1 MSNPPVDEV
10 KDAEQFIVDEEI
22 SKGFQTSRVMTIVG
36 GHFIHDT
43 YSAFIPPLLPL
54 IRDSLSINNT
64 LAGSLAIVAQLP
76 SILNPFIGY
85 LADRVSVR
93 YFVIFAPAITGTAMS
108 LMGLAN
114 SYLALVM
121 LLLAGGVSIAAF
133 HAPAPAMI
141 GRISGNQV
149 GRGMSFFMASGELGR
164 TLGPLAVAGGIELF
178 GVGGIWR
185 LAIVGWIVTAILF
198 VRLRDVAARP
208 NAAKAAM
215 ADFWSRASRFF
226 LPLAL
231 LMLFRNFMMAG
242 LTTYL
247 PIYMSDEAEVSLWF
261 AAGALTI
268 LEAAGVVGALFA
280 GTWSDRFGRKR
291 MLATLLSISPFV
303 MLGFVYAP
311 GWWKAPLLILLGLTA
326 ISPSPVLM
334 TLVQD
339 HFPVNRSLA
348 NGIYI
353 TSNFLVR
360 AVGIFMIGFLFDR
373 IGLVATFTWSAA
385 LAFLSLPGIWLL
397 PQAKIKVY

>member
-1 MSNPPVDEV
+1 MSNPPLEQV
-10 KDAEQFIVDEEI
+10 KDAEQVIVDEEI
-22 SKGFQTSRVMTIVG
+22 GKGFQTSRVMTIAG
-36 GHFIHDT
+36 GHFIHDS

-54 IRDSLSINNT
+54 IRDSLAINNT

-93 YFVIFAPAITGTAMS
+93 YFVIMAPAITGTAMS

-114 SYLALVM
+114 SYAALVM
-121 LLLAGGVSIAAF
+121 LLLAGGISIAAF

-149 GRGMSFFMASGELGR
+149 GKGMSYFMASGELGR

-208 NAAKAAM
+208 HAAKAAM
-215 ADFWSRASRFF
+215 TDFWSRASRFF

-291 MLATLLSISPFV
+291 MLFTLLSISPFI
-303 MLGFVYAP
+303 MLAFVYAP

-326 ISPSPVLM
+326 ISPTPVLM

-348 NGIYI
+348 NGLYI
-353 TSNFLVR
+353 TANFLVR

-373 IGLVATFTWSAA
+373 IGLVATFSLSAV
-385 LAFLSLPGIWLL
+385 LAFFSLPGIWLL
-397 PQAKIKVY
+397 PQAKIKVQ

>member
-1 MSNPPVDEV
+1 MSNPPIDQV
-10 KDAEQFIVDEEI
+10 KEAEQLIVDEEV
-22 SKGFQTSRVMTIVG
+22 SKGFQTDRVMTIAG

-64 LAGSLAIVAQLP
+64 LAGSLAIVAQIP

-93 YFVIFAPAITGTAMS
+93 YFVIMAPAITGTAMS

-114 SYLALVM
+114 SYVALVM

-141 GRISGNQV
+141 GRISGKQV
-149 GRGMSFFMASGELGR
+149 GKGMSFFMASGELGR
-164 TLGPLAVAGGIELF
+164 TMGPLAVAGGIELF
-178 GVGGIWR
+178 GVGGLWR

-208 NAAKAAM
+208 NIAKGAM
-215 ADFWSRASRFF
+215 NDFWSRAGRFF

-247 PIYMSDEAEVSLWF
+247 PIYMTDEVAASLWL
-261 AAGALTI
+261 ANGALTI

-291 MLATLLSISPFV
+291 MLITLLSISPFV
-303 MLGFVYAP
+303 MLAFIYAP
-311 GWWKAPLLILLGLTA
+311 GWWKVPLLILLGLTA
-326 ISPSPVLM
+326 ISPSPVIM
-334 TLVQD
+334 T
-339 HFPVNRSLA
+339 R
-348 NGIYI
+348 
-353 TSNFLVR
+353 R
-360 AVGIFMIGFLFDR
+360 ASG
-373 IGLVATFTWSAA
+373 SAC
-385 LAFLSLPGIWLL
+385 G
-397 PQAKIKVY
+397 AKHSRYQPRCLRAWRRPFCIP